1 MKFSTKII
9 VSFTGATLLLLLIGI
24 TSQYLN
30 NEVRNRVVEESR
42 KAVQELQ
49 LAGDMGFNLYKSL
62 VNTQYLLEERNRST
76 DDVDQEQADL
86 NLKMAK
92 KRVEE
97 GLNNL
102 QSSILDLEE
111 LVANTESG
119 EAGQTE
125 NQRAAL
131 EDLKNL
137 KEKFKI
143 YRSLIR
149 EMLVLM
155 TKDYEDGRE
164 FFTVTIEPYFRDN
177 LLPLVDELR
186 YQSQNNLNEEISSLN
201 AQLSDSSFLLFIAT
215 GVAFLVSI
223 LLAFYLYRSVAYPLN
238 ELTVAARH
246 IGSGNLDQRIEVKTK
261 DEVGKLAEEF
271 NRMAENLSKTTVSR
285 NFMDDIIESM
295 TDSLVVTDADGV
307 IQRVNSSTLNMLGYE
322 EYEIEGEGL
331 PFLFEDKA
339 VIENCLESG
348 RNLER
353 REAKFQKKNG
363 ETIPVILSLGTIRN
377 SNDTKQGM
385 VCVVSDI
392 SQRKEAEQQITKSLK
407 EKEILLAEIHH
418 RVKNNLAVISG
429 LLQMQIWETQDQAA
443 ENVLKD
449 SQLRVQSIA
458 LVHEKLYQSE
468 SLSFIQFDRYIRD
481 LLQAISSTYMDTH
494 GSIDIITD
502 LEDIGL
508 NINQAIPCSLLLNE
522 LIVNAFKHAFNGEEE
537 EEGNI
542 YVNIFKQNGKVHMT
556 VKDDGVGFPEDFSLD
571 NASSLGMTL
580 INTLIKQLQG
590 DISVKNDGGAI
601 FEVQFEAEEVV

>member
-9 VSFTGATLLLLLIGI
+9 LSFTGATLLLLAIGI

-76 DDVDQEQADL
+76 EEVDKEQAEQ
-86 NLKMAK
+86 NLQMAED
-92 KRVEE
+92 RVQE
-97 GLNNL
+97 GLKNL
-102 QSSILDLEE
+102 QSSILDLEQ
-111 LVANTESG
+111 LVASTDNP
-119 EAGQTE
+119 GQQGYSE
-125 NQRAAL
+125 NQSAAL

-137 KEKFKI
+137 KDKFEI

-155 TKDYEDGRE
+155 KKDYDDGRE

-186 YQSQNNLNEEISSLN
+186 YQSQNNLNEEVSSLN
-201 AQLSDSSFLLFIAT
+201 AQLSDTSFLLFIAT
-215 GVAFLVSI
+215 LVAFLVSI
-223 LLAFYLYRSVAYPLN
+223 LLAFYLYRSIAYPLN
-238 ELTVAARH
+238 ELTLAARN
-246 IGSGNLDQRIEVKTK
+246 IGSGNLDQRIEVQTR

-285 NFMDDIIESM
+285 NFMDDILESM
-295 TDSLVVTDADGV
+295 TDSLVVTDAEGV

-339 VIENCLESG
+339 LVEKCVESG
-348 RNLER
+348 RSLER
-353 REAKFQKKNG
+353 REARYQKKNG
-363 ETIPVILSLGTIRN
+363 ETIPVSFSLGTIRN
-377 SNDTKQGM
+377 SNDKKQGM

-392 SQRKEAEQQITKSLK
+392 SQRKEAEEQITRSLK

-494 GSIDIITD
+494 SSVDIITD

-522 LIVNAFKHAFNGEEE
+522 LIVNAFKHAFDKDEED
-537 EEGNI
+537 GNI
-542 YVNIFKQNGKVHMT
+542 YVNIFKQNGNVHMS
-556 VKDDGVGFPEDFSLD
+556 VKDNGVGFPEDFDLD

-590 DISVKNDGGAI
+590 DISVKNEGGAI
-601 FEVQFEAEEVV
+601 FEVKFEAEEVV

>member
-9 VSFTGATLLLLLIGI
+9 LSFTGATLLLLAIGI

-62 VNTQYLLEERNRST
+62 VNTQYLLEERNRADT
-76 DDVDQEQADL
+76 EEITEQDEI

-92 KRVEE
+92 ERVDEA
-97 GLNNL
+97 LANL
-102 QSSILDLEE
+102 ESSILNLEDLI
-111 LVANTESG
+111 ASGESG
-119 EAGQTE
+119 EGNFPG
-125 NQRAAL
+125 NQHDAL
-131 EDLKNL
+131 DDLRNL
-137 KEKFKI
+137 KDKFEI

-155 TKDYEDGRE
+155 RKDYDDGRE

-186 YQSQNNLNEEISSLN
+186 YQSQDNLNEEISSLN
-201 AQLSDSSFLLFIAT
+201 AQLSDASFLLFIAT
-215 GVAFLVSI
+215 VVAFLISI
-223 LLAFYLYRSVAYPLN
+223 FLAYLLYRSIAYPLKD
-238 ELTVAARH
+238 LALAAQD
-246 IGSGNLDQRIEVKTK
+246 IGSGNLEQRIEVKSK
-261 DEVGKLAEEF
+261 DEVGNLAEEF

-295 TDSLVVTDADGV
+295 ADSLIVTDDKGT
-307 IQRVNSSTLNMLGYE
+307 IQRVNSSTIKMLGYDE
-322 EYEIEGEGL
+322 DELEGNPLSFIFADKDEISNYLKSETGLEHYEARYL
-331 PFLFEDKA
+331 
-339 VIENCLESG
+339 
-348 RNLER
+348 
-353 REAKFQKKNG
+353 KKNG
-363 ETIPVILSLGTIRN
+363 DTIPVSLSLGPIHK
-377 SNDTKQGM
+377 SNGTQQGM
-385 VCVVSDI
+385 VCLASDI
-392 SQRKEAEQQITKSLK
+392 SQRKEAEEQITKSLK

-429 LLQMQIWETQDQAA
+429 LLQMQIWETKDETA
-443 ENVLKD
+443 ETALKD

-468 SLSFIQFDRYIRD
+468 NLSFIQFDRYVRD

-494 GSIDIITD
+494 GSIEIVTD

-522 LIVNAFKHAFNGEEE
+522 LIVNAFKHAFEDDAKS
-537 EEGNI
+537 GNI
-542 YVNIFKQNGKVHMT
+542 FVNIQKQKDTVCMQ
-556 VKDDGVGFPEDFSLD
+556 VKDDGIGFPEDFDLE

-580 INTLIKQLQG
+580 INTLIQQLQG
-590 DISVKNDGGAI
+590 EIEVKNDGGAI
-601 FEVQFEAEEVV
+601 FEVTFEAEEVV

>member
-9 VSFTGATLLLLLIGI
+9 LSFTGATLLLLAIGI

-62 VNTQYLLEERNRST
+62 VNTQYLLEERNRADT
-76 DDVDQEQADL
+76 EEITEQDEI

-92 KRVEE
+92 ERVDE
-97 GLNNL
+97 GLDNL
-102 QSSILDLEE
+102 ESSIL
-111 LVANTESG
+111 N
-119 EAGQTE
+119 
-125 NQRAAL
+125 L
-131 EDLKNL
+131 EDLIASGDTDESNLAGNQHSALDDLRNL
-137 KEKFKI
+137 KDKFEI

-155 TKDYEDGRE
+155 RNDYNDGRE

-186 YQSQNNLNEEISSLN
+186 YQSQGNLNEEISSLN
-201 AQLSDSSFLLFIAT
+201 AQLSDASFLLFIAT
-215 GVAFLVSI
+215 VVAFLVSI
-223 LLAFYLYRSVAYPLN
+223 FLAYLLYRSIAYPLKD
-238 ELTVAARH
+238 LALAAQD
-246 IGSGNLDQRIEVKTK
+246 IGSGNLEQRIEVKSK
-261 DEVGKLAEEF
+261 DEVGNLAEEF

-295 TDSLVVTDADGV
+295 ADSLIVTDDEGT
-307 IQRVNSSTLNMLGYE
+307 IQRVNSSTVKMLGYDE
-322 EYEIEGEGL
+322 DELEGKPLSFIFAEKDEISNYLKSETGLEHYEAHYL
-331 PFLFEDKA
+331 K
-339 VIENCLESG
+339 ENG
-348 RNLER
+348 D
-353 REAKFQKKNG
+353 
-363 ETIPVILSLGTIRN
+363 TIPVSLSLGSIHN
-377 SNDTKQGM
+377 SNGNRQGM
-385 VCVVSDI
+385 VCLANDI
-392 SQRKEAEQQITKSLK
+392 SQRKEAEEQITKSLK

-429 LLQMQIWETQDQAA
+429 LLQMQIWETKDEIA
-443 ENVLKD
+443 ETALKD

-494 GSIDIITD
+494 GSIEIVTD

-522 LIVNAFKHAFNGEEE
+522 LIVNAFKHAFEDDAKS
-537 EEGNI
+537 GNI
-542 YVNIFKQNGKVHMT
+542 FVNIHKQEDTVCMQ
-556 VKDDGVGFPEDFSLD
+556 VKDDGIGFPEDFDLE

-580 INTLIKQLQG
+580 INTLIQQLQG
-590 DISVKNDGGAI
+590 EISVKNEDGAI
-601 FEVQFEAEEVV
+601 FEVTFEAEEVV

>member
-9 VSFTGATLLLLLIGI
+9 LSFTGATLLLLAIGI

-62 VNTQYLLEERNRST
+62 VNTQYLLEERNRADT
-76 DDVDQEQADL
+76 EEITEQDEI

-92 KRVEE
+92 ERVDEA
-97 GLNNL
+97 LANL
-102 QSSILDLEE
+102 ESSILNLEDLI
-111 LVANTESG
+111 ESG
-119 EAGQTE
+119 ESGE
-125 NQRAAL
+125 GNLPGNQHDAL
-131 EDLKNL
+131 DDLRNL
-137 KEKFKI
+137 KDKFEI

-155 TKDYEDGRE
+155 RKDYDDGRE

-186 YQSQNNLNEEISSLN
+186 YQSQDNLNEEISSLN
-201 AQLSDSSFLLFIAT
+201 AQLSDASFLLFIAT
-215 GVAFLVSI
+215 VVAFLISI
-223 LLAFYLYRSVAYPLN
+223 FLAYLLYRSIAYPLKD
-238 ELTVAARH
+238 LALAAQD
-246 IGSGNLDQRIEVKTK
+246 IGSGNLEQRIEVKSK
-261 DEVGKLAEEF
+261 DEVGNLAEEF

-295 TDSLVVTDADGV
+295 ADSLIVTDDKGT
-307 IQRVNSSTLNMLGYE
+307 IQRVNSSTVKMLGYDE
-322 EYEIEGEGL
+322 NELEGNPLSFIFADKDEISNYLKSGTGLEHYEARYL
-331 PFLFEDKA
+331 
-339 VIENCLESG
+339 
-348 RNLER
+348 
-353 REAKFQKKNG
+353 KKNG
-363 ETIPVILSLGTIRN
+363 DTIPVSLSMGPIHKSNGTQ
-377 SNDTKQGM
+377 QGM
-385 VCVVSDI
+385 VCLASDI
-392 SQRKEAEQQITKSLK
+392 SQRKEAEEQITKSLK

-429 LLQMQIWETQDQAA
+429 LLQMQIWETKDETA
-443 ENVLKD
+443 ETALKD

-468 SLSFIQFDRYIRD
+468 SLSFIQFDRYVRD

-494 GSIDIITD
+494 GSIEIVTD

-522 LIVNAFKHAFNGEEE
+522 LIVNAFKHAFEDDAKS
-537 EEGNI
+537 GNI
-542 YVNIFKQNGKVHMT
+542 FVNIQKQKDTVCMQ
-556 VKDDGVGFPEDFSLD
+556 VKDDGIGFPEDFDLE

-580 INTLIKQLQG
+580 INTLIQQLQG
-590 DISVKNDGGAI
+590 EIEVKNDGGAI
-601 FEVQFEAEEVV
+601 FEVTFEAEEVV

>member
-9 VSFTGATLLLLLIGI
+9 VSFTGATLLLLAIGI

-30 NEVRNRVVEESR
+30 NEVRNRVVEESQR
-42 KAVQELQ
+42 AVQELQ

-62 VNTQYLLEERNRST
+62 VNTQYLLEERNRRT
-76 DDVDQEQADL
+76 ADTDQEQADQ
-86 NLKMAK
+86 NLKMAEQ
-92 KRVEE
+92 RVQE
-97 GLNNL
+97 GLENL
-102 QSSILDLEE
+102 QSSILDLEK
-111 LVANTESG
+111 LIASG
-119 EAGQTE
+119 EVAGNGFSE

-131 EDLKNL
+131 ENLKNL
-137 KEKFKI
+137 KSKFQI

-155 TKDYEDGRE
+155 KQDYNDGRE

-215 GVAFLVSI
+215 LVAFLVSI

-238 ELTVAARH
+238 ELTIAARH
-246 IGSGNLDQRIEVKTK
+246 IGSGNLDQRIEVKTR

-295 TDSLVVTDADGV
+295 TDSLVVTDVNGV
-307 IQRVNSSTLNMLGYE
+307 IQRANSSTLRMLGYE
-322 EYEIEGEGL
+322 ESEIEGKEL
-331 PFLFEDKA
+331 PLLFENKEK
-339 VIENCLESG
+339 VERCLES
-348 RNLER
+348 NKTLDCK
-353 REAKFQKKNG
+353 EANYLKKNG
-363 ETIPVILSLGTIRN
+363 ESIPVSLSLGTIRN
-377 SNDTKQGM
+377 SDDTKQGM
-385 VCVVSDI
+385 VLVASDI

-429 LLQMQIWETQDQAA
+429 LLQMQIWETKDQAA

-494 GSIDIITD
+494 GSIDIVTE

-522 LIVNAFKHAFNGEEE
+522 LIVNAFKHAFDGEEE
-537 EEGNI
+537 DGNI
-542 YVNIFKQNGKVHMT
+542 YVNIFKQNGNVHMS
-556 VKDDGVGFPEDFSLD
+556 VKDDGIGFPEDFDLD

-590 DISVKNDGGAI
+590 EITVKNDGGAI
-601 FEVQFEAEEVV
+601 FEVQFKAEEVV